1 MFGSN
6 VFSSLES
13 GPGRSID
20 IQSVVRSIDG
30 LVNLKTENS
39 PGAGIFA
46 KLQGQN
52 LNNDDL
58 AAVLRASGQLSN

>member
-13 GPGRSID
+13 GARGSID
-20 IQSVVRSIDG
+20 VQSVVRSIDG

-39 PGAGIFA
+39 PAAGVLA
-46 KLQGQN
+46 KLQGQH

-58 AAVLRASGQLSN
+58 AAVLRASGQSSN